1 MSLGLNTRLS
11 SPEISARLQRAS
23 QMVWGMAPI
32 TWDNAGVAHQ
42 KLFIFG
48 VSSTGMVPVVLEDFR
63 QTHSNVLQQSALRM
77 QGLPPV
83 DATGN
88 PVTPGEGQQQP
99 TLQPI
104 GTTPRPSYKLS
115 LPAHR

>member
-1 MSLGLNTRLS
+1 
-11 SPEISARLQRAS
+11 
-23 QMVWGMAPI
+23 MAPI
-32 TWDNAGVAHQ
+32 TWDSAGVAHQ

-48 VSSTGMVPVVLEDFR
+48 VSPTGMVPVNVDEFR
-63 QTHSNVLQQSALRM
+63 QTRSNILQQSALRM

-83 DATGN
+83 DAEGN
-88 PVTPGEGQQQP
+88 PLAPDGQQP

-115 LPAHR
+115 LPSRL